1 MIRINLLGVAKAKRG
16 KRPAVAAPVAISAEG
31 VNPLLI
37 ALIVLIVTAAAN
49 GGYWWKLNHDA
60 QKIAS
65 EMRKAEQE
73 NRELLQVKA
82 RVDQKNRQADAYQRR
97 VQVIDKLREAQAGP
111 KALLNMLGDTISS
124 TDAVWLSKVND
135 DGGAITMQGTALS
148 ANAVANLIA
157 NLQKT
162 GYFKSVEMKETYQ
175 DDAVRN
181 MQAFTFNL
189 VCEKKS

>member
-1 MIRINLLGVAKAKRG
+1 MIRINLLGVPKAKRG
-16 KRPAVAAPVAISAEG
+16 RRPTVAAPAALGAEG

-37 ALIVLIVTAAAN
+37 ALVVLVITALAN
-49 GGYWWKLNHDA
+49 GGYWWKLNHDSR
-60 QKIAS
+60 KIAA

-111 KALLNMLGDTISS
+111 KALLTMLGDTISN

-135 DGGAITMQGTALS
+135 DGGSITMQGTALS
-148 ANAVANLIA
+148 ANAVANLIS

>member
-1 MIRINLLGVAKAKRG
+1 MIRINLLGVPKAKRG
-16 KRPAVAAPVAISAEG
+16 KRPTVAAPAALSSEG

-37 ALIVLIVTAAAN
+37 ALVVLVLTALAN

-60 QKIAS
+60 QKIAA
-65 EMRKAEQE
+65 EMKKAEQE

-82 RVDQKNRQADAYQRR
+82 RVDQKNRQAEAYQRR
-97 VQVIDKLREAQAGP
+97 VQVIDKLREGQSGP
-111 KALLNMLGDTISS
+111 KALLTMLGDTISN

-135 DGGAITMQGTALS
+135 DGAAITMQGTALS
-148 ANAVANLIA
+148 ANAVANLIS

-189 VCEKKS
+189 VCTKKS

>member
-1 MIRINLLGVAKAKRG
+1 MIRINLLGVPKAKRG
-16 KRPAVAAPVAISAEG
+16 KRPSVSAPVAISAEG
-31 VNPLLI
+31 ANPLLI
-37 ALIVLIVTAAAN
+37 ALVVLVITAAAN

-60 QKIAS
+60 QKIAAN
-65 EMRKAEQE
+65 MKKAEQE

-111 KALLNMLGDTISS
+111 KAMLTMLGDTISN
-124 TDAVWLSKVND
+124 TDAVWLEKVND
-135 DGGAITMQGTALS
+135 DGSVITMQGTALS
-148 ANAVANLIA
+148 ADAVANLIS

-175 DDAVRN
+175 DEAVRN

>member
-1 MIRINLLGVAKAKRG
+1 MIRINLLGVPKAKRG
-16 KRPAVAAPVAISAEG
+16 KRPTVAAPAALATEG
-31 VNPLLI
+31 LNPLLI
-37 ALIVLIVTAAAN
+37 ALVVLVITAVAN
-49 GGYWWKLNHDA
+49 GGYWWKLSHDSR
-60 QKIAS
+60 KIAA

-111 KALLNMLGDTISS
+111 KALLTMLGDTISN

-135 DGGAITMQGTALS
+135 DGGSITMQGTALS
-148 ANAVANLIA
+148 ANAVANLIS

>member
-1 MIRINLLGVAKAKRG
+1 MIRINLLGVPKAKRG
-16 KRPAVAAPVAISAEG
+16 KRSAVSAPVAISAEG
-31 VNPLLI
+31 ANPLLI
-37 ALIVLIVTAAAN
+37 ALVVLLITAAAN

-60 QKIAS
+60 QKIAAD
-65 EMRKAEQE
+65 MRKAEQE

-111 KALLNMLGDTISS
+111 KSLLTMLGDTISN

-135 DGGAITMQGTALS
+135 DGGVITMQGTALS
-148 ANAVANLIA
+148 ANAVANLIS